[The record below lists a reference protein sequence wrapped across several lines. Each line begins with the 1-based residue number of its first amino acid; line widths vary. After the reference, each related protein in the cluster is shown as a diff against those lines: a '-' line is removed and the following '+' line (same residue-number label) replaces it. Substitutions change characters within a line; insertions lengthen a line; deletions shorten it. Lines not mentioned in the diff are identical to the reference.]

1 MLLRQSLLVAT
12 SNPSPIPRN
21 PRSYPISRNLF
32 SRCCF
37 RTVRDRSLP
46 SLQCCVSKGSDAA
59 AVEAVAE
66 VEVAVGETGSCE
78 AGGAGSAG
86 VSVGIGSPPLTA
98 GLGLYRMSL
107 GDQAFF
113 LLAFVACTTAVA
125 FTSLVAAAIPTLLAM
140 QRAATSLARLADTAT
155 EELPSTMA
163 AIRLSGMEISDLTLE
178 LSDLSQEISD
188 GISKSAQAVQAAEA
202 GIRQIG
208 ALARCQTV
216 SMIEERANLPN
227 ISLKPMTCL
236 TRVRSINRQEQP
248 RAGRAS
254 STIWEHCFTSE
265 RTKTSRSEV
274 NLLFR
279 LVGLYVDLPG
289 KVPGLGF
296 YCKLSLPPGSLIT
309 NLV

>member
-1 MLLRQSLLVAT
+1 MLLRQSPLIA
-12 SNPSPIPRN
+12 SPNPCPIPRN
-21 PRSYPISRNLF
+21 PRSYPISRILF

-37 RTVRDRSLP
+37 GTLRDRSLP
-46 SLQCCVSKGSDAA
+46 SLQCCASKGSDAA
-59 AVEAVAE
+59 AVEAVTE
-66 VEVAVGETGSCE
+66 VEVAVGEAESRE

-86 VSVGIGSPPLTA
+86 VSVGIGSPALTA

-113 LLAFVACTTAVA
+113 LLAFIACTTSVA
-125 FTSLVAAAIPTLLAM
+125 FTSLVVAAIPTLLAM
-140 QRAATSLARLADTAT
+140 RRTATSLARLADTAT

-227 ISLKPMTCL
+227 ISLKPM
-236 TRVRSINRQEQP
+236 V
-248 RAGRAS
+248 AGAAR
-254 STIWEHCFTSE
+254 
-265 RTKTSRSEV
+265 KTSHVVGKAKKTFMNIISGGEHSQKSE
-274 NLLFR
+274 
-279 LVGLYVDLPG
+279 DMSD
-289 KVPGLGF
+289 KVE
-296 YCKLSLPPGSLIT
+296 I
-309 NLV
+309 

>member
-1 MLLRQSLLVAT
+1 MVHLPIGLNLNRLIGVLVVLVVSVGSFAHRHRHRHRGVHTPPEDTRYKATMLLRQSLLVAT

-86 VSVGIGSPPLTA
+86 VSVGIGSPALTA

-113 LLAFVACTTAVA
+113 LLAFVACTVCG
-125 FTSLVAAAIPTLLAM
+125 F
-140 QRAATSLARLADTAT
+140 
-155 EELPSTMA
+155 
-163 AIRLSGMEISDLTLE
+163 
-178 LSDLSQEISD
+178 
-188 GISKSAQAVQAAEA
+188 
-202 GIRQIG
+202 
-208 ALARCQTV
+208 
-216 SMIEERANLPN
+216 
-227 ISLKPMTCL
+227 
-236 TRVRSINRQEQP
+236 
-248 RAGRAS
+248 S
-254 STIWEHCFTSE
+254 S
-265 RTKTSRSEV
+265 
-274 NLLFR
+274 
-279 LVGLYVDLPG
+279 
-289 KVPGLGF
+289 
-296 YCKLSLPPGSLIT
+296 YC
-309 NLV
+309 